1 MAGTTDIPHN
11 RAEEEPPREDPANA
25 VPAEGKRGRTKTA
38 RKATVGTAFIEHAR
52 DSIDELETLGQLLV
66 QSEGRHRDSRTQG
79 LPRDLSGKISLHLT
93 LADHH
98 VAPRGGITI
107 ESEPVHELL

>member
-11 RAEEEPPREDPANA
+11 RTEEEPPREDPANA
-25 VPAEGKRGRTKTA
+25 EGKRGTTKTA
-38 RKATVGTAFIEHAR
+38 RKATVGTALIEHTR

-79 LPRDLSGKISLHLT
+79 LPRDLSGKITLHLT
-93 LADHH
+93 LSDHH